1 MASSSFRTP
10 PCTCNTYDVFI
21 SFRGEDTRTRFTDHL
36 CKALKDKSIRVFRDD
51 SDLERGKTIW
61 EELVKV
67 IKTSRIAVIVF
78 SKNYANS
85 RWCLDE
91 LVVIMDCKS
100 STTRCKCNQTL
111 EVVPIFYEVSP
122 SDVRE
127 QKGNFAEVPPNFSE
141 DTVKK
146 WRKALTD
153 CTFVGLPLGKDR

>member
-1 MASSSFRTP
+1 MASSSFRPP

-21 SFRGEDTRTRFTDHL
+21 SFHGEDTRTRFTDHL
-36 CKALKDKSIRVFRDD
+36 YKALKDKSICVFRDD
-51 SDLERGKTIW
+51 SDLERGKKIW

-100 STTRCKCNQTL
+100 S
-111 EVVPIFYEVSP
+111 
-122 SDVRE
+122 
-127 QKGNFAEVPPNFSE
+127 
-141 DTVKK
+141 
-146 WRKALTD
+146 
-153 CTFVGLPLGKDR
+153 